1 MKTLFKFN
9 LRPTRIESFFYAIL
23 FQFVLFGLYFAH
35 TNNTYFE
42 SVFVVEDGLVEWL
55 TVLWLILT
63 AGLCIKRF
71 TSLQGKR
78 PKFFLAMLLIFS
90 AIFIFGAGEEIS
102 WGQRLLNV
110 QSSDFFQTHNAQGET
125 NLHNL
130 VVSGKKINKMI
141 FGVAL
146 GIIIG
151 VYCLLLPTLA
161 RKYKPVMKLV
171 QKFAVPIPRG
181 RHVLAYLLLFLLV
194 EINPSPKRGEL
205 IEFGGTLIFFLIFL
219 NPWNRRAFS
228 LEQNPH
234 HQNHRGN
241 YRGNSPRRGNY
252 RGKKPNHQNRQQ
264 NKPAES

>member
-1 MKTLFKFN
+1 MKFN
-9 LRPTRIESFFYAIL
+9 LKPTRIESFFYAIL
-23 FQFVLFGLYFAH
+23 LQFVVFGLYFAH
-35 TNNTYFE
+35 TNLEYFE
-42 SVFVVEDGLVEWL
+42 SVFAVEDGLVEWL
-55 TVLWLILT
+55 TVCWLLLT
-63 AGLCIKRF
+63 SILCIKRF
-71 TSLQGKR
+71 VTLQGKR

-90 AIFIFGAGEEIS
+90 ALFIFGAGEEIS
-102 WGQRLLNV
+102 WGQRLFNV

-141 FGVAL
+141 FGLLL

-151 VYCLLLPTLA
+151 VYCLILPTLA

-171 QKFAVPIPRG
+171 QKFAIPIPRG

-219 NPWNRRAFS
+219 NPWNRRAFTI
-228 LEQNPH
+228 EQH
-234 HQNHRGN
+234 HQAYRSHHGPRNHNR
-241 YRGNSPRRGNY
+241 SRGNY
-252 RGKKPNHQNRQQ
+252 RGKKPNHQNRHQ
-264 NKPAES
+264 NKPVES

>member
-1 MKTLFKFN
+1 MKFN
-9 LRPTRIESFFYAIL
+9 YKPTRIESFFYAIL

-35 TNNTYFE
+35 NNNEYFE

-55 TVLWLILT
+55 TVCWLMAT
-63 AGLCIKRF
+63 AFLCLKRF
-71 TSLQGKR
+71 VTLQGKR
-78 PKFFLAMLLIFS
+78 PKFFLAMLLVFS
-90 AIFIFGAGEEIS
+90 ALFIFGAGEEIS
-102 WGQRLLNV
+102 WGQRIFNV

-151 VYCLLLPTLA
+151 IYTLLLPTLA

-181 RHVLAYLLLFLLV
+181 RHVLAYLLLFLFV
-194 EINPSPKRGEL
+194 EINPSAKRGEL
-205 IEFGGTLIFFLIFL
+205 IEFGGTLIFFLIFF
-219 NPWNRRAFS
+219 NPWNRRAFTI
-228 LEQNPH
+228 EQNQGYRPH
-234 HQNHRGN
+234 HGQRNNHRRN
-241 YRGNSPRRGNY
+241 NNY
-252 RGKKPNHQNRQQ
+252 RGKKPNNHQRHH